1 MTKLKG
7 ENDEAFA
14 KKGELRNERDELQ
27 KVRDKAYERKK
38 EVQDE
43 YYKQRD
49 AYRAWTEHSR
59 KVCSLSSV
67 NLDHWH

>member
-1 MTKLKG
+1 MTKLKS

-43 YYKQRD
+43 YYKARD
-49 AYRAWTEHSR
+49 AYRAWNEHNR
-59 KVCSLSSV
+59 KV
-67 NLDHWH
+67 